1 MKHKSYDYQSKYVL
15 SRPLFLAY
23 ILHHCISEFKKIPI
37 GIIASDCIHDISIN
51 QKEVHRLSP
60 FITQFED
67 DTLKEGK
74 AVFDIFFMAHLPESD
89 QDIDFYINIEIQD
102 DFYPGY
108 PLSARGVYYG
118 SRMLSMQYE
127 DQIKGSHY
135 ENLKKVYSIWI
146 CLNPPKEERGSITE
160 ISLDKKVH
168 VGYNRIRKEDYDK
181 LSVILL
187 YLSRES
193 EEEIL
198 GFLQTLLDETIQS
211 ERKLEILEEDY
222 GIVMDNETR
231 KEIREMCNLGDYVEN
246 KGMAK
251 GIAKG
256 IEEATIKSIQSIMV
270 HLQIDLNKAMELL
283 DIPSSE
289 FSKYEKL
296 IKKA

>member
-1 MKHKSYDYQSKYVL
+1 
-15 SRPLFLAY
+15 
-23 ILHHCISEFKKIPI
+23 
-37 GIIASDCIHDISIN
+37 
-51 QKEVHRLSP
+51 
-60 FITQFED
+60 
-67 DTLKEGK
+67 
-74 AVFDIFFMAHLPESD
+74 
-89 QDIDFYINIEIQD
+89 
-102 DFYPGY
+102 
-108 PLSARGVYYG
+108 
-118 SRMLSMQYE
+118 MQYE

-168 VGYNRIRKEDYDK
+168 VGYNRIRKEDHDK